1 MKTKSSK
8 LFINYKSKNNILF
21 VDRQRESSAYLFSL
35 FASAVNRKYKKK
47 VFLLSDK
54 SENDQI
60 IKSYKNLG
68 LKNFLV
74 GVNKIQYLKNM
85 KMFLS
90 SIFISLFCVLKI
102 RSSGFFWFINNYK
115 VNNILYGDLI
125 YDTYIRF
132 NHKYTNPKLDLKFVK
147 LLIVSTFRTKL
158 ILDLIT
164 KYKIK
169 IVIVGTEHY
178 SFNSGVALRIAASKR
193 IKNYTARLNIN
204 KDFEILEYD
213 SSNILYGYNSL
224 KTKKIQKI
232 FNNFT
237 PSKNEVEKF
246 YINRK
251 KFNSVNFYTKKTF
264 KRANKGSGINFI
276 NRILSKKKDN
286 KVILYASHALS
297 DSTHTLGVK
306 FSFQDYYNQFLET
319 LNYVFKN
326 DNKNIW
332 IFRCHPSSNLNGERL
347 KLFDLIKKYKK
358 ENIIFCPINVP
369 VKKLYN
375 ICDLVVTGRG
385 TIGLE
390 FICEGKQAILSGVP
404 RYAHKNLNL
413 NCCSEIKH
421 YFKLINKLD
430 RLGAVNSNKSYLAK
444 KILYFYESGYFHPLK
459 IENKMLYKDKQLK
472 RLIEILLKKRKRSK
486 DYKIVPKILNNQF
499 QDSTFYSEIE
509 RLI

>member
-1 MKTKSSK
+1 M
-8 LFINYKSKNNILF
+8 
-21 VDRQRESSAYLFSL
+21 
-35 FASAVNRKYKKK
+35 
-47 VFLLSDK
+47 
-54 SENDQI
+54 
-60 IKSYKNLG
+60 
-68 LKNFLV
+68 
-74 GVNKIQYLKNM
+74 
-85 KMFLS
+85 
-90 SIFISLFCVLKI
+90 
-102 RSSGFFWFINNYK
+102 
-115 VNNILYGDLI
+115 
-125 YDTYIRF
+125 
-132 NHKYTNPKLDLKFVK
+132 
-147 LLIVSTFRTKL
+147 
-158 ILDLIT
+158 
-164 KYKIK
+164 
-169 IVIVGTEHY
+169 
-178 SFNSGVALRIAASKR
+178 
-193 IKNYTARLNIN
+193 
-204 KDFEILEYD
+204 
-213 SSNILYGYNSL
+213 
-224 KTKKIQKI
+224 
-232 FNNFT
+232 
-237 PSKNEVEKF
+237 
-246 YINRK
+246 
-251 KFNSVNFYTKKTF
+251 
-264 KRANKGSGINFI
+264 
-276 NRILSKKKDN
+276 
-286 KVILYASHALS
+286 
-297 DSTHTLGVK
+297 
-306 FSFQDYYNQFLET
+306 
-319 LNYVFKN
+319 
-326 DNKNIW
+326 
-332 IFRCHPSSNLNGERL
+332 